1 MGQECAING
10 VDRIPRPSVEGAF
23 DETLDPGSTLCVDA
37 LVGEVGGDHMVKL
50 EDQGVTTEDGFGM
63 ISTCPL
69 NVCVSN

>member
-1 MGQECAING
+1 MALT
-10 VDRIPRPSVEGAF
+10 VYPDRSVEGAF
-23 DETLDPGSTLCVDA
+23 DATFDPGSTLYVVA
-37 LVGEVGGDHMVKL
+37 LVEKVGGDHMVKL